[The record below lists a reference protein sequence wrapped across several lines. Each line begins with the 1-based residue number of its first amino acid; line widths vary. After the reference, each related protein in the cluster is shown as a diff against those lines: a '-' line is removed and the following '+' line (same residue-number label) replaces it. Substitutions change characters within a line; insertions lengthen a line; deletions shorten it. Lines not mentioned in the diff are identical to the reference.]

1 MSEFQNGAALIKGGS
16 RTFHAASL
24 IFPRRY
30 RDPALALYAFCRLAD
45 DAVDCAANPAG
56 ALDDLRG
63 RLDRIYRGSTLIA
76 PVDRMFADVV
86 ERFAIPRALP
96 DALLEGFQWDAEG
109 RTYETFD
116 DVVAYA
122 VRVAGTVGC
131 MMTLLM
137 GQREPAVLARAIELG
152 VAMQLT
158 NIARD
163 VGEDAR
169 NGRLYLPRQWLRAAG
184 IEPQEIIGEPTFTPA
199 LGRVVEM
206 LLDEANVIYRKAELG
221 ISYLPSGS
229 RLAIAAARIL
239 YAEIGVEVARNGF
252 DSVSRRAVVSSKRKL
267 SLAPRVFYL
276 ASAACNSIDAPP
288 LHQATALVDA
298 AAVRAPVA
306 DSDAPPWW
314 RVPERIV
321 WVIDLFE
328 QLERREQ
335 LRRVSG

>member
-1 MSEFQNGAALIKGGS
+1 MSEFQDGAALIKGGS

-24 IFPRRY
+24 MFPRRY

-45 DAVDCAANPAG
+45 DAVDCATNPGA

-63 RLDRIYRGSTLIA
+63 RLDRIYRSSALIA

-86 ERFAIPRALP
+86 ERFAIPRAFP
-96 DALLEGFQWDAEG
+96 EALLEGFQWDAEG
-109 RTYETFD
+109 RRYETFD

-137 GQREPAVLARAIELG
+137 GRREPAVLARAIELG

-169 NGRLYLPRQWLRAAG
+169 NGRLYLPRQWLVAAG
-184 IEPQEIIGEPTFTPA
+184 IEPDKFVGDPTFTPA
-199 LGRVVEM
+199 LGGVVER
-206 LLDEANVIYRKAELG
+206 LLDEAEMIYRNSESG

-229 RLAIAAARIL
+229 RLAIAAARIF
-239 YAEIGVEVARNGF
+239 YAEIGVEIARNGF
-252 DSVSRRAVVSSKRKL
+252 DSVSRRAVVSSRRKL
-267 SLAPRVFYL
+267 SLAPRVFHL
-276 ASAACNSIDAPP
+276 ASTGCSSIDAPP
-288 LHQATALVDA
+288 LHQARALVA
-298 AAVRAPVA
+298 ATAVRGPAA
-306 DSDAPPWW
+306 SSDTPPGW
-314 RVPERIV
+314 RVGERIV
-321 WVIDLFE
+321 WVINLFE

-335 LRRVSG
+335 LRRASG

>member
-1 MSEFQNGAALIKGGS
+1 MSEFQDGAALIKGGS

-24 IFPRRY
+24 MFPRRY

-45 DAVDCAANPAG
+45 DAVDCAANPGA

-76 PVDRMFADVV
+76 PVDRMFAGVV

-96 DALLEGFQWDAEG
+96 EALLEGFQWDAEG
-109 RTYETFD
+109 RHYETFD
-116 DVVAYA
+116 NVVAYA

-137 GQREPAVLARAIELG
+137 GRREPAVLARAIELG

-169 NGRLYLPRQWLRAAG
+169 NGRLYLPRQWLVAAG
-184 IEPQEIIGEPTFTPA
+184 IEPDKFVGDPTFTPA
-199 LGRVVEM
+199 LGHVVER
-206 LLDEANVIYRKAELG
+206 LLDEAEMIYRNAELG
-221 ISYLPSGS
+221 ISHLPWSS
-229 RLAIAAARIL
+229 RVAIAAARIL
-239 YAEIGVEVARNGF
+239 YGEIGVEVARNSF
-252 DSVSRRAVVSSKRKL
+252 DSVSRRAVVSSARKL
-267 SLAPRVFYL
+267 SLAPRVFRL
-276 ASAACNSIDAPP
+276 ASARRSSVDAPS
-288 LHQATALVDA
+288 LYQARVLVDA
-298 AAVRAPVA
+298 AAIRGGVAAP
-306 DSDAPPWW
+306 DTPPGW
-314 RVPERIV
+314 RIGGRIV

-335 LRRVSG
+335 LRRAGG